1 VQVAPLD
8 LDLTVT
14 PSMAAQELETPET
27 TGVTYWEGSVDA
39 AGRVGRKSAAGR
51 GFVELTGYARPFDA
65 PL

>member
-1 VQVAPLD
+1 VQVAPLA

-14 PSMAAQELETPET
+14 PTMAAQELQTPET
-27 TGVTYWEGSVDA
+27 TRVTYWEGSVDA
-39 AGRVGRKSAAGR
+39 VGLIGRKPAQGR